1 MKGLFTTVCLTA
13 AAVMLAAI
21 SVAALQQDVVSA
33 LQQLWPDPWF
43 RVTLLDAYLSF
54 LLFWL
59 WVSWRERSASRSVL
73 WLLLIMGLGSVAM
86 AGYLVLHLRRWNP
99 DQGIAGLLLGARG
112 TTALPGG
119 AVKNNVTTRPQGGPP

>member
-1 MKGLFTTVCLTA
+1 MKGLLTTVCLTA

-21 SVAALQQDVVSA
+21 SDAALQKDVMSA
-33 LQQLWPDPWF
+33 LHQLWPDPWF

-59 WVSWRERSASRSVL
+59 WVSWRERSASRSGL

-86 AGYLVLHLRRWNP
+86 AGYLVLQLRRWNP
-99 DQGIAGLLLGARG
+99 DQGIAGLLLGPRRAA
-112 TTALPGG
+112 ALPDGT
-119 AVKNNVTTRPQGGPP
+119 AQATATMPTQGGTP